1 VDIIIAI
8 VLVFLVWYFTQNLI
22 AVLVLAVAV
31 AFVVW
36 ALRNGGNRTL

>member
-1 VDIIIAI
+1 MDILIALVI
-8 VLVFLVWYFTQNLI
+8 VFLAWYFTQNLI
-22 AVLVLAVAV
+22 AVLVIAAAV